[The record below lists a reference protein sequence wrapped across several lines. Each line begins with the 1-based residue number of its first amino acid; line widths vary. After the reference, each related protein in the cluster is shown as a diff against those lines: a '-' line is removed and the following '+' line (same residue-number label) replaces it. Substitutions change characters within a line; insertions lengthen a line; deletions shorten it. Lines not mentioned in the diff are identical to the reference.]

1 MAWNP
6 LRKDAPEPVEPQ
18 ADEWANTDA
27 PAPGVQGS
35 SPAAEPEAAFG
46 LPQSDAVADAF
57 AAAQRDAETRAAQV
71 AAPEVVAPVIP
82 AQQPVAAPA
91 ALRRFGGATKYVDGA
106 VPAAAAPVP
115 AAPVPA
121 DPAAPAAPVAVTN
134 PAPTTPAA
142 PAPIEPVSAD
152 QAVRAASDELD
163 PDSLYRPGAARTGD
177 TAVMDESVTAEQA
190 RLERERAARREARM
204 AALAPGAE
212 VDAAPAAPAAPV
224 APPKRVTDKFSGSFG
239 LFVLRVVT
247 AAILLVHGLNGIIN
261 SKPVIDVWSNT
272 VLPYPRY
279 IALGVSIAELAIAL
293 MLLFGILTRVAGF
306 LLAGIMGATLA
317 FVMWGP
323 WAVFE
328 PGGMGFI
335 GEHELLL
342 AAVGLALLFVGAG
355 GWSVDYM
362 MRRSRVREGLEF

>member
-6 LRKDAPEPVEPQ
+6 PRKDAPEPVEPQ

-57 AAAQRDAETRAAQV
+57 AAQRDAETRAAQV
-71 AAPEVVAPVIP
+71 AAPEAV
-82 AQQPVAAPA
+82 APA
-91 ALRRFGGATKYVDGA
+91 ALRRSGGATKYVDGA

-121 DPAAPAAPVAVTN
+121 DPAAPSAPVAVTN
-134 PAPTTPAA
+134 PAPSTSGA
-142 PAPIEPVSAD
+142 PAPIEPDSAD
-152 QAVRAASDELD
+152 QAVRAASDDLD

-177 TAVMDESVTAEQA
+177 TAVMDDSVTAEQA

-212 VDAAPAAPAAPV
+212 VDAAPPAAPV

-239 LFVLRVVT
+239 LFVLRAVT
-247 AAILLVHGLNGIIN
+247 AAIMLVHGLNGIIN

>member
-6 LRKDAPEPVEPQ
+6 PRKDAPEPVEPQ

-57 AAAQRDAETRAAQV
+57 AAQRDAETRAAQV
-71 AAPEVVAPVIP
+71 AAPEAV
-82 AQQPVAAPA
+82 APA

-134 PAPTTPAA
+134 PAPSTSGA
-142 PAPIEPVSAD
+142 PAPIEPDSAD
-152 QAVRAASDELD
+152 QAVRAASDDLD

-177 TAVMDESVTAEQA
+177 TAVMDDSVTAEQA

-212 VDAAPAAPAAPV
+212 VDAAPPAAPV

>member
-6 LRKDAPEPVEPQ
+6 PRKDAPEPVEPQ

-46 LPQSDAVADAF
+46 LPQSEAVADAF
-57 AAAQRDAETRAAQV
+57 AAQRDAETRAAQV
-71 AAPEVVAPVIP
+71 AAPEAV
-82 AQQPVAAPA
+82 APA

-134 PAPTTPAA
+134 PAPSTPGA
-142 PAPIEPVSAD
+142 PAPIEPDSAD
-152 QAVRAASDELD
+152 QAVRAASDDLD

-177 TAVMDESVTAEQA
+177 TAVMDDSVTAEQA

-212 VDAAPAAPAAPV
+212 VDAAPPAAPV

-239 LFVLRVVT
+239 LFVLRAVT
-247 AAILLVHGLNGIIN
+247 AAIMLVHGLNGIIN